1 MSIAMEAVVLA
12 FKKIGA
18 MTASMQTMD
27 GMIEV
32 VVVIG
37 LLNIIVIISTIFPQH
52 SREKRPN
59 PLQ

>member
-1 MSIAMEAVVLA
+1 VKEEERRWENRFILFPLLKVMSIVMEAVVLA

-27 GMIEV
+27 GMTEV

-37 LLNIIVIISTIFPQH
+37 LLY
-52 SREKRPN
+52 
-59 PLQ
+59 

>member
-12 FKKIGA
+12 FKKIGV

-37 LLNIIVIISTIFPQH
+37 LYSH
-52 SREKRPN
+52 
-59 PLQ
+59 